1 MWEPSGQLT
10 ALAYAVFFADWDWL
24 NAEREFKR
32 AIELNSNSALSH
44 IRYAEYLKTRLRFG
58 ESMAEAQR
66 AQELD
71 PLSPEIATQLGSVYV
86 FSRRYDEAIAQFQKA
101 LDLNPN
107 LPVVR
112 AHRGL
117 AYAMKGMYPA
127 ALAEFD
133 KIPAQDKSVS
143 AENQLVASILGWTYA
158 VTGRRLDALQ
168 IAKKFNDLS
177 SHSYI
182 DFYFVAGIYAGLN
195 NKDEAFQL
203 LEKAYEQHLAGIL
216 YLGIDPFFDGL
227 RSDPRYAD
235 LLRRM
240 GLSQ

>member
-1 MWEPSGQLT
+1 
-10 ALAYAVFFADWDWL
+10 L
-24 NAEREFKR
+24 NP
-32 AIELNSNSALSH
+32 NSALSH
-44 IRYAEYLKTRLRFG
+44 VRYAEYLKTRLRFS

-86 FSRRYDEAIAQFQKA
+86 FTRRYDEAIAQYQKA

-112 AHRGL
+112 AHRGF
-117 AYAMKGMYPA
+117 AYAMKGMYPT

-133 KIPAQDKSVS
+133 KIANQDKAV
-143 AENQLVASILGWTYA
+143 APENQLVAGIVGWTYA
-158 VTGRRLDALQ
+158 VSGRRLDALQ
-168 IAKKFNDLS
+168 MAKQFKDLS
-177 SHSYI
+177 SHTYV
-182 DFYFVAGIYAGLN
+182 DLYFPAAIYAGLN
-195 NKDEAFQL
+195 NKDESFRL

-216 YLGIDPFFDGL
+216 YLGIDPFFDGM
-227 RSDPRYAD
+227 RSDPRFPD

-240 GLSQ
+240 GLPQPQ